1 MAEGTIR
8 TGETRNAYG
17 VLIRKLQGEVNE
29 GETNW
34 MQQLVSLLLIN
45 CSSTCF
51 GASLRPSSGSQT
63 AFHCLWFSVLL

>member
-45 CSSTCF
+45 CSTCF
-51 GASLRPSSGSQT
+51 GSLYAHPQEVRLH
-63 AFHCLWFSVLL
+63 FHCILLSALL